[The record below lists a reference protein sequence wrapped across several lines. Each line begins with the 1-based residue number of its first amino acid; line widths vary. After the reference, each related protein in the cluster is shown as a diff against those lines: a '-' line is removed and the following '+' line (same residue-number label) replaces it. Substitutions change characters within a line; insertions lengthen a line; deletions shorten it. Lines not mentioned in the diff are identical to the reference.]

1 MCIRDSTHTHHLIT
15 FQFPGGSGT
24 QAFGINNSDQI
35 VGSYTD
41 GGGVAH
47 GFVLSKPTGPKSVWQ
62 SIDDPNGVGS
72 TVVNGINNAGDL
84 VGFYTDA
91 AGNTDG
97 MLAQP
102 NVKTTKNVTL
112 TAMPSGTVSLGRDG
126 GGNITATFNAFGFT
140 PGSQHTVILKAPG
153 TETLITLGTFTANG
167 VGQVNDQTVDSTYSG
182 AFPTNGS
189 LGVYNGNGSSGPQG
203 EFIAKAGPLTGTG
216 KTFKLISVSEDT
228 IGHDFGVPA
237 GHATIVY
244 SPSAHT
250 LTVTVQA
257 TGLQPGLH
265 AAHIHSGS
273 CQSQGPVVYMIP
285 DFRAALNSKVN
296 QTRVVTGV
304 TGPIPPG
311 GWYLNLHMGN
321 SNQILSGGNPT
332 IYFRPMLC
340 SNIYN

>member
-1 MCIRDSTHTHHLIT
+1 
-15 FQFPGGSGT
+15 
-24 QAFGINNSDQI
+24 
-35 VGSYTD
+35 
-41 GGGVAH
+41 
-47 GFVLSKPTGPKSVWQ
+47 
-62 SIDDPNGVGS
+62 
-72 TVVNGINNAGDL
+72 
-84 VGFYTDA
+84 
-91 AGNTDG
+91 
-97 MLAQP
+97 
-102 NVKTTKNVTL
+102 
-112 TAMPSGTVSLGRDG
+112 
-126 GGNITATFNAFGFT
+126 
-140 PGSQHTVILKAPG
+140 
-153 TETLITLGTFTANG
+153 
-167 VGQVNDQTVDSTYSG
+167 
-182 AFPTNGS
+182 
-189 LGVYNGNGSSGPQG
+189 
-203 EFIAKAGPLTGTG
+203 
-216 KTFKLISVSEDT
+216 VSEDT

-285 DFRAALNSKVN
+285 DFRAALNGKIN

-321 SNQILSGGNPT
+321 SNQILSGGQPT

-340 SNIYN
+340 SSIYN